1 MSHYCFGDAFDF
13 LRREESLAQ
22 NNEVFVVL
30 MSYGVIVQMVTS
42 IIFIHIHIDAPTR
55 KNAFFP
61 SLAHAVSQPS
71 EFHVNLL
78 S

>member
-1 MSHYCFGDAFDF
+1 MSHYCFGDAFNF

-30 MSYGVIVQMVTS
+30 MSYGVIVKMVTS
-42 IIFIHIHIDAPTR
+42 IIFIYIHME

-71 EFHVNLL
+71 EFYVHLL